1 MESLY
6 LKLKK
11 YQTDFGK
18 FKTKKGY
25 SMKGEIKRLE
35 KIKNMVISMY
45 TYTESIT
52 QDTTRD
58 QLEEYL
64 IKLSFDIEST
74 SNFILDEIKDIK
86 KNIN

>member
-25 SMKGEIKRLE
+25 SMKGEIKRL
-35 KIKNMVISMY
+35 
-45 TYTESIT
+45 
-52 QDTTRD
+52 
-58 QLEEYL
+58 
-64 IKLSFDIEST
+64 
-74 SNFILDEIKDIK
+74 
-86 KNIN
+86 